1 MKDYTAR
8 MVKEH
13 SELIIRIDKLNT
25 FLYGNNGLNVH
36 TDIKN
41 NQTQD
46 DLFRNMSE
54 YANKCMQLMS
64 MKSYLNAL
72 ECRLNNEGVF
82 YEDGEYLERVGK
94 IVNTP
99 KPKKDYI
106 EPRKEFEN
114 EDNTNSQNE

>member
-94 IVNTP
+94 IVNAQRP
-99 KPKKDYI
+99 K
-106 EPRKEFEN
+106 EEEN
-114 EDNTNSQNE
+114 KDNTNSQNE